1 MDPIGSFFVPAME
14 PLESSMGASLVY
26 LLLGVSSNCDCHF
39 SEYSKLQVGLRLK
52 FLVSESV
59 LHGGWGI

>member
-1 MDPIGSFFVPAME
+1 ME
-14 PLESSMGASLVY
+14 HLESSMGASLVY